1 MTWEALPLTD
11 GEPGVYAQGTET
23 GAFVRLDDLSSAVA
37 FNNMDRGVFTLILN
51 KRMPGY
57 YSC

>member
-1 MTWEALPLTD
+1 MTWEALPFTD

-37 FNNMDRGVFTLILN
+37 FNNMDRGVYLN
-51 KRMPGY
+51 PEQKRMPGY